1 MSDKVRFNII
11 EENKTNH
18 VEDIEK
24 AINIIINRL
33 IEKQF
38 INLQQ

>member
-11 EENKTNH
+11 EENKTNN

>member
-1 MSDKVRFNII
+1 MSDKVNFNVI
-11 EENKTNH
+11 EKNKTTNTK
-18 VEDIEK
+18 EIEK
-24 AINIIINRL
+24 AINIIVNRL

>member
-11 EENKTNH
+11 KKNKTNN
-18 VEDIEK
+18 VKNIEK
-24 AINIIINRL
+24 SINIIINRL

>member
-11 EENKTNH
+11 EENKTNN

-38 INLQQ
+38 LNLQQ

>member
-11 EENKTNH
+11 EENKTNN
-18 VEDIEK
+18 VKDIEK
-24 AINIIINRL
+24 AINIIVNRL

>member
-11 EENKTNH
+11 EENKTNN
-18 VEDIEK
+18 VGDIEK

>member
-11 EENKTNH
+11 EKNKTNN
-18 VEDIEK
+18 VKDIEK
-24 AINIIINRL
+24 TINIIVNRL

>member
-11 EENKTNH
+11 EKNKTNN
-18 VEDIEK
+18 VKDIEK
-24 AINIIINRL
+24 AINIIVNRL